1 MKAPDKNPT
10 GRYPI
15 APLAR
20 VDEEPEDERPL
31 GTGEEVKPDSNGL
44 ALDPYADDTLFELAR
59 ARVPRWLLGVVIVL
73 VLIVVA
79 LVLLVVFRARG

>member
-1 MKAPDKNPT
+1 MKARDNNPQV
-10 GRYPI
+10 
-15 APLAR
+15 R

-59 ARVPRWLLGVVIVL
+59 TRVPRWLWAIVIIL
-73 VLIVVA
+73 MIIVVA
-79 LVLLVVFRARG
+79 LALALVIRARG